1 MTITIPAYPSA
12 QQIYTE
18 LREFISMHDTI
29 PSDWDEFIYEF
40 ISDNYDSAFDGD
52 DTWFNEDET
61 DVKDEL
67 RDEVMELLGV

>member
-1 MTITIPAYPSA
+1 MTITTPAYPSA

-18 LREFISMHDTI
+18 LREFISMNDII

-52 DTWFNEDET
+52 DTWYNEDET